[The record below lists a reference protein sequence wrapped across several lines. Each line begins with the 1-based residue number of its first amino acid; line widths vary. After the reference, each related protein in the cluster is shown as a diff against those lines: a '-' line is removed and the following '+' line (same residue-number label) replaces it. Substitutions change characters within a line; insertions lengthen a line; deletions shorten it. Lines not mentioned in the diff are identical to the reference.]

1 MKEINEISKYLPKGW
16 EEKARELKALVR
28 ARQVKTAE
36 DLLTV
41 ILTYLM
47 RMGSFG
53 GTATWL
59 NLTSDL
65 HLDKNAVYRRILS
78 SGEWLKW
85 MALTMAKEDGLLIDK
100 PEWLKKNVVLIDGS
114 ELSVKGSKGGDY
126 WLHYAMDLFQFQCRN
141 LSITPLSEGETLC
154 RHDLQ
159 KGDIAIADRGYC
171 SIKGMEYAREH
182 EADFIIRF
190 RNKAFKIYDDMGNEV
205 NILEHC
211 RGLAPEQSMSFW
223 ANYKDKQVLRR
234 VRFVIW
240 HKDKES
246 EKRSARKMK
255 RTYSRKQQKSSAP
268 ETLELNHYL
277 IVATSLD
284 MTEQRI
290 LELYRARWQI
300 EEVFYRLKGL
310 FDFGEIPSKKKESV
324 LAWLYGKLFVAFLI
338 ERIMKWNAFS
348 PSEERVFLDSIE
360 KLWSLES
367 AVNPHRISCFSY
379 HADHPCGTCS

>member
-1 MKEINEISKYLPKGW
+1 MEGINTITKYLPKGW
-16 EEKARELKALVR
+16 EDKARELKALVR
-28 ARQVKTAE
+28 VRQVRSAE

-65 HLDKNAVYRRILS
+65 HLDKNAVYRRVIS

-85 MALTMAKEDGLLIDK
+85 MAETMAKEDGVLMER
-100 PEWLKKNVVLIDGS
+100 PEWLEGNVVLIDGS
-114 ELSVKGSKGGDY
+114 ELSIKGSKGGDY
-126 WLHYAMDLFQFQCRN
+126 WLHYAMDLFHFQCRN
-141 LSITPLSEGETLC
+141 LFITPVSEGETLC
-154 RHDLQ
+154 RHDLK

-171 SIKGMEYAREH
+171 SIRGMEYVLER

-190 RNKAFKIYDDMGNEV
+190 RSKGFKIYNDQGEEI

-211 RGLAPEQSMSFW
+211 RNLEPEQSMSLC
-223 ANYKDKQVLRR
+223 ANYKVRQELHR
-234 VRFVIW
+234 VRLVIW
-240 HKDKES
+240 RKDKEA
-246 EKRSARKMK
+246 EKRSDRKIN
-255 RTYSRKQQKSSAP
+255 RNRVRKQRKSNAP
-268 ETLELNHYL
+268 ETVELNHYL
-277 IVATSLD
+277 VVVTSLD
-284 MTEQRI
+284 MTEKRI

-310 FDFGEIPSKKKESV
+310 FDFGAIPCKKEKSV

-348 PSEERVFLDSIE
+348 PSAERIFLDSIKE
-360 KLWSLES
+360 LWTLEG
-367 AVNPHRISCFSY
+367 ALNPHRISCFSY
-379 HADHPCGTCS
+379 HADSPC